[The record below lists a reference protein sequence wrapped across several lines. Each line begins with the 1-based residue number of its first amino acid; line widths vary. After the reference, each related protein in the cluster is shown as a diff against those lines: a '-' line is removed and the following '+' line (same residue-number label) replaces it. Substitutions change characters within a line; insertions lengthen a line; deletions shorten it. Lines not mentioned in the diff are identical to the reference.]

1 MTTELFVHVI
11 NAITTDIYDLQAH
24 HVVLYNGQQ
33 VSQSVIWCTHIEK
46 TIYSDWK
53 ETNNKLVACYTIQ
66 YVLSSSGQK
75 WSFIYSVLMKQLGLA
90 A

>member
-33 VSQSVIWCTHIEK
+33 VSQSVI
-46 TIYSDWK
+46 
-53 ETNNKLVACYTIQ
+53 
-66 YVLSSSGQK
+66 
-75 WSFIYSVLMKQLGLA
+75 
-90 A
+90 